1 MVFRNLNLWHDS
13 CIVILKF
20 IRKIAAMKNN
30 LETTKNVN
38 YWNHRSHEYAELF
51 YESKH
56 RVEVMMRLSS
66 LLPKKISSLLDL
78 GCGNGIV
85 TEYILNNRQKKP
97 DLVHLLDFAPEMLKL
112 AKERLNDYN
121 AFYYEMPMEYDLP
134 FRDDSVDCIISCFAL
149 HHVNDDDKF
158 RVFQNLYRVVAN
170 NGVIVIADEIIFA
183 DHLDD
188 EVPSDLMMKLFYPN
202 KNETFFSNTF
212 SDLVEYP
219 SRIDILQKMII
230 KAGFTKYFFQRFS
243 DISGVIVINK

>member
-1 MVFRNLNLWHDS
+1 MN
-13 CIVILKF
+13 
-20 IRKIAAMKNN
+20 NN
-30 LETTKNVN
+30 LEANKNVR
-38 YWNHRSHEYAELF
+38 YWDHRSHEYAELF

-134 FRDDSVDCIISCFAL
+134 FQNESIDCIFSCFAL
-149 HHVNDDDKF
+149 HHINDENKLTVFKNLF
-158 RVFQNLYRVVAN
+158 RVLAK
-170 NGVIVIADEIIFA
+170 NGTLVIADEIIFSEN
-183 DHLDD
+183 LDK
-188 EVPSDLMMKLFYPN
+188 VPSVEMMKLFYPN

-219 SRIDILQKMII
+219 SKINVLEKMIQ
-230 KAGFTKYFFQRFS
+230 KAGFDKYFCERYS
-243 DISGVIVINK
+243 DITGTIYLKK